1 MITLTSEFVQQKRI
15 IKSHYVPGGGG
26 QAKGFVILR
35 QWGERW
41 VTHFY
46 NCQDGGFYCGHYWNT
61 LNDAESSFKNRVE
74 EYKQRL
80 ATFAHD

>member
-1 MITLTSEFVQQKRI
+1 MKPLTPEFIQAKSI
-15 IKSHYVPGGGG
+15 IKSHPVPGGSG
-26 QAKGFVILR
+26 QAPGYVTLR
-35 QWGERW
+35 KWGEKW
-41 VTHFY
+41 VTHFF
-46 NCQDGGFYCGHYWNT
+46 NSQDGGFYCGHYWNT